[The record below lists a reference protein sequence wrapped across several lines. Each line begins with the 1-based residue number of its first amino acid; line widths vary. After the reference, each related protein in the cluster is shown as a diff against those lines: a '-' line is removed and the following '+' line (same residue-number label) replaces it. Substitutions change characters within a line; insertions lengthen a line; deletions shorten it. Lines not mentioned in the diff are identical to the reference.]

1 MTFAY
6 FGLGGND
13 IRARRHL
20 SRAASL
26 IRRLPG
32 TRLVSASAAYRS
44 SPVGCPG
51 RQRDYC
57 NAVIKLQTS
66 LSPVRVF
73 RRIQQIEKMV
83 QRRRRRRNAP
93 RRTDID
99 YLAHGAARLQLPRLQ
114 LPHPRM
120 HLRAFVLTPL
130 ADVAGDKYE
139 GLPGAARLRAASAQC
154 RSQNLHRLPIVW
166 AR

>member
-6 FGLGGND
+6 IGLGGND

-20 SRAASL
+20 SRAARL
-26 IRRLPG
+26 IRDMPG
-32 TRLVSASAAYRS
+32 IRFVAESAAYCS
-44 SPVGCPG
+44 APLGCPG

-57 NAVIKLQTS
+57 NGALKLQT
-66 LSPVRVF
+66 LLPPIRVF
-73 RRIQQIEKMV
+73 RRLQKVERLI

-93 RRTDID
+93 RRTDVD
-99 YLAHGAARLQLPRLQ
+99 YLAHGAARLRRAALT

-130 ADVAGDKYE
+130 ADVAGARYE
-139 GLPGAARLRAASAQC
+139 GLPAASRLRAAYEKC
-154 RSQNLHRLPIVW
+154 RRQRLHQLSPNLR
-166 AR
+166 